1 MSECPGRGPQGHTDR
16 NYIYAV
22 PNFLPLLLTRVMAW
36 ETASQFRAPLKVKV
50 FLPQTFLQLG
60 VKGTLNTEQNST

>member
-36 ETASQFRAPLKVKV
+36 ETARQFRAPRKVKV
-50 FLPQTFLQLG
+50 FLPQTFL
-60 VKGTLNTEQNST
+60 